1 MALALAL
8 ELGLLRH
15 CLGYSLG
22 LALNQVLP
30 LAFTRGMVFALA
42 LGLSLAKFWFMP
54 VPTSSSTSLHWL
66 PIPVLVFTLLELC
79 IAILTSRKRGEL
91 RDEKRQ
97 CVDAVDQLILI
108 WFLVHYRLI
117 QISLVPFNVI
127 TSS

>member
-22 LALNQVLP
+22 LALSQVLP

-79 IAILTSRKRGEL
+79 IAILTWGAARWKTSMRRCCGSI
-91 RDEKRQ
+91 DF
-97 CVDAVDQLILI
+97 D
-108 WFLVHYRLI
+108 LVSGAL
-117 QISLVPFNVI
+117 
-127 TSS
+127 SSNSN